1 MKMKSL
7 SIYSIVSV
15 LLSLYFKTSQSLQI
29 TSVPPLIDVPTYS
42 LATLDDQGKTCMN
55 ILTYATPVSV
65 RPDRVWSIGIFKG
78 TQTHENFSKSKTGIL
93 QLLAPRHSKVVRLL
107 GGSSGKEVDKCEE
120 CKKLGFP
127 WIILDGE
134 EKMPLILPDCV
145 YYLELTLIG
154 DLIDCGSHDV
164 ALCKVNSML
173 IDEINEDEI
182 QQIPYLNTASLREM
196 GLITSAGRVAE
207 IDE

>member
-1 MKMKSL
+1 MSTEILMSLLKFKS
-7 SIYSIVSV
+7 Y
-15 LLSLYFKTSQSLQI
+15 KCQSLQI

-42 LATLDDQGKTCMN
+42 LATLDGQGKTCMN

-78 TQTHENFSKSKTGIL
+78 TQTHENFSKSKRGIL
-93 QLLAPRHSKVVRLL
+93 QLLAPRQSKVVRLL
-107 GGSSGKEVDKCEE
+107 GGSSGKDVDKCEE

-134 EKMPLILPDCV
+134 EVEGEEEMPLVLPDCV

-154 DLIDCGSHDV
+154 DE
-164 ALCKVNSML
+164 A
-173 IDEINEDEI
+173 NEDEI
-182 QQIPYLNTASLREM
+182 QQVPYLNTASLREM
-196 GLITSAGRVAE
+196 GIITSAGRVADL
-207 IDE
+207 DE